1 MTKKINWDSFIDEET
16 KEIGK
21 INLPDPETL
30 DYYKQLSNREIFIN
44 QDIDEYVVDY
54 SLKIIE
60 WNKED
65 KNIPIEDRKKIKIFI
80 NTDGGDVTAMNSMIN
95 AIQLSKTPCITIGMG
110 KVFSAGAMI
119 LLASKER
126 WVFKNTIVMIHK
138 GSSGIISD
146 VNKIIDYSKF
156 LEKDNEYNRQYILD
170 NTKITPKKYKEVENK
185 DWYIFAS
192 ECLEWGIATKIID
205 DINDL
210 I

>member
-1 MTKKINWDSFIDEET
+1 MTRKINWDSFIDEET
-16 KEIGK
+16 KEVGK

-156 LEKDNEYNRQYILD
+156 LEKDNEYNKQYILD

-205 DINDL
+205 NIDDL